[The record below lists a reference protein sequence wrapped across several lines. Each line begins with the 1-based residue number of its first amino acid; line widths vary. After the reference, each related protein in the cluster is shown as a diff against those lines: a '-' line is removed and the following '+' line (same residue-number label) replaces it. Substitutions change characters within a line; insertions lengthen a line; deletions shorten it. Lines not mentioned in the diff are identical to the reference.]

1 MYIEKIYIS
10 INEIEWTVVDW
21 FLLLLLILSLFI

>member
-10 INEIEWTVVDW
+10 INENEWTVVDW
-21 FLLLLLILSLFI
+21 LLLLLLILSLFI